1 MKQLKELFLQDLQ
14 KIYTLLQQRQ
24 KELNSFYEILEKNI
38 ENKSDLIDDFLK
50 DIGLDINKETRLS
63 AINRLV
69 NLRDESLVQELQKA
83 GFDEKEIDDAKEKAY
98 IWTSDYHLKLHEK
111 LLHKI
116 ESLKLLTPFYRT
128 VLKGVHEV
136 GLGFTKWQSAWT
148 SHIITGV
155 NRELHRLFNGD
166 EEKIYQ
172 MLNQKNLFE
181 VDEEGYKADR
191 SYSVLT
197 KKDKEFF
204 HASYKVAF
212 PKDVDKISKNLETL
226 ILQLSVLEDEIYD
239 LKNEHINYFKAIVTA
254 LNETDR
260 KKLIKRWADVDR
272 AWMKITSPLQVGHPL
287 EYYEDH
293 YRKAVALEW
302 DVRIADPNKTSQSDT
317 NEKVKD
323 TFLTLFDTL
332 GSSKLE
338 SIKNAT
344 LKNLDRVQLYI
355 GKPMLYYGAEFNGLF
370 SAQVVPNDENVSS
383 EMGKKIFAFA
393 DSILQTQ
400 RAKPTMKITQV
411 IFGDDFIK
419 EQKELLFKK
428 ADIWHKIYDI
438 TTIGHEFGHILWMDK
453 DSETLMNKTGNFKNI
468 EEFKA
473 TTGGLVSFFYNEKEE
488 LKSYILKDIT
498 KRAIGLI
505 AWMQTGEVE
514 PYYCE
519 GLIHL
524 DILFQGGVLDFDK
537 SLSIDFSES
546 AYQNIAKLYKERYN
560 ELAKHYLD
568 KKDATEFL
576 SRFAQKEG
584 SCFLPIDKKVRSFVD
599 YYWNLYKKIG
609 RVISS

>member
-1 MKQLKELFLQDLQ
+1 MKQLKELFLQDLE
-14 KIYTLLQQRQ
+14 KIYILLQERQ
-24 KELNSFYEILEKNI
+24 NELNSFYEILDKNI
-38 ENKSDLIDDFLK
+38 ENKTEFIDNFLK
-50 DIGLDINKETRLS
+50 DINLPVNKETRLS
-63 AINRLV
+63 AVNRLV

-83 GFDEKEIDDAKEKAY
+83 DFNEKEIDIVKEKAY
-98 IWTSDYHLKLHEK
+98 IWASDYHLKLHEK
-111 LLHKI
+111 LLYKI

-128 VLKGVHEV
+128 ILRGVHKA
-136 GLGFTKWQSAWT
+136 GLSFTKWQSTWT

-155 NRELHRLFNGD
+155 NRELYRLFNGD

-172 MLNQKNLFE
+172 MLNEKKLFE
-181 VDEEGYKADR
+181 IDEEGNIADR
-191 SYSVLT
+191 SYSVLV

-204 HASYKVAF
+204 HASYKEVF
-212 PKDVDKISKNLETL
+212 EKEVEKITKELETL
-226 ILQLSVLEDEIYD
+226 TLQLSVLNDEIYD
-239 LKNEHINYFKAIVTA
+239 LKNEHIDYFKAIIKA

-260 KKLIKRWADVDR
+260 TKLIKRWADVDR

-302 DVRIADPNKTSQSDT
+302 DMRIASPKYSQKSDT
-317 NEKVKD
+317 KNSIED
-323 TFLTLFDTL
+323 TFIKLFE
-332 GSSKLE
+332 KLATKDKE
-338 SIKNAT
+338 SIKTST
-344 LKNLDRVQLYI
+344 LQNLNKTQLYI
-355 GKPMLYYGAEFNGLF
+355 GKPMLYYGAEFCGLF
-370 SAQVVPNDENVSS
+370 SAQVVPNDEKVSS
-383 EMGKKIFAFA
+383 EYGKKIFAFA
-393 DSILQTQ
+393 DSILEAQK
-400 RAKPTMKITQV
+400 AKPTMKITRMV
-411 IFGDDFIK
+411 FGDEFIK
-419 EQKELLFKK
+419 EQKELLFNKP
-428 ADIWHKIYDI
+428 DIWHKIYDI

-473 TTGGLVSFFYNEKEE
+473 TTGGLVSFFYNDKKE

-524 DILFQGGVLDFDK
+524 DILFQSGVLDFDK
-537 SLSIDFSES
+537 SLSIDFGVDS
-546 AYQNIAKLYKERYN
+546 YQNTSKLYKERYN

-576 SRFAQKEG
+576 SRFAKKEG
-584 SCFLPIDKKVRSFVD
+584 DCFLPVDKKVKSFVE
-599 YYWNLYKKIG
+599 YYWNLYKDIG
-609 RVISS
+609 REVV

>member
-24 KELNSFYEILEKNI
+24 RELNSFYEILEKNI
-38 ENKSDLIDDFLK
+38 ENKSNLIDNFLK
-50 DIGLDINKETRLS
+50 DINLPINKETRLS

-83 GFDEKEIDDAKEKAY
+83 GFNEKEIDDAKEKAY
-98 IWTSDYHLKLHEK
+98 IWASDYHLKLHEK
-111 LLHKI
+111 LLYKI

-128 VLKGVHEV
+128 VLKGVHKV
-136 GLGFTKWQSAWT
+136 GLGFTQWQSLWT
-148 SHIITGV
+148 SHIITGI
-155 NRELHRLFNGD
+155 NRELYRLFNGD

-172 MLNQKNLFE
+172 MLNEKNLFE
-181 VDEEGYKADR
+181 TDEKGNKADR
-191 SYSVLT
+191 SYSVLI

-212 PKDVDKISKNLETL
+212 PKEVEKITKELETL
-226 ILQLSVLEDEIYD
+226 ILQLSVLEDEIYG
-239 LKNEHINYFKAIVTA
+239 LKNEHIGYFKAIVTA

-302 DVRIADPNKTSQSDT
+302 DVRIADPKKTSKSDT
-317 NEKVKD
+317 KEKIKD
-323 TFLTLFDTL
+323 TFLHLFELL
-332 GSSKLE
+332 GSHKQN

-344 LKNLDRVQLYI
+344 LKNIDKVQLYI
-355 GKPMLYYGAEFNGLF
+355 GKPMLYYGAEFCGLF

-393 DSILQTQ
+393 DSILETQ

-411 IFGDDFIK
+411 IFGDEFIK
-419 EQKELLFKK
+419 EQKELLFNKP
-428 ADIWHKIYDI
+428 DVWHKIYDI

-488 LKSYILKDIT
+488 LKSYILKDVT

-524 DILFQGGVLDFDK
+524 DILFKSGVLRFDK
-537 SLSIDFSES
+537 SLSIDFSEN
-546 AYQNIAKLYKERYN
+546 AYQNTAKLYKERYN

-576 SRFAQKEG
+576 NRFAKKEG
-584 SCFLPIDKKVRSFVD
+584 NCFLPVDKKVRSFVD
-599 YYWNLYKKIG
+599 YYWNLYKEIG
-609 RVISS
+609 RVVL

>member
-1 MKQLKELFLQDLQ
+1 MKQLKELFLEDLQ
-14 KIYTLLQQRQ
+14 KIYTLLEQRQ

-38 ENKSDLIDDFLK
+38 ENKSDLIDNFLR
-50 DIGLDINKETRLS
+50 DIGLAINKETRLS

-83 GFDEKEIDDAKEKAY
+83 GFNEKEIDDAKEKAY
-98 IWTSDYHLKLHEK
+98 IWASDYHLKLHEK
-111 LLHKI
+111 LLYKI

-128 VLKGVHEV
+128 VLKGVHKV
-136 GLGFTKWQSAWT
+136 GLGFTKWQSLWT

-155 NRELHRLFNGD
+155 NRELYRLFNGD

-172 MLNQKNLFE
+172 MLNEKNLFE
-181 VDEEGYKADR
+181 TDEKGNKADR
-191 SYSVLT
+191 SYSVLV

-212 PKDVDKISKNLETL
+212 PKEVEEITKELKTL
-226 ILQLSVLEDEIYD
+226 LLQLSVLNDEIYD
-239 LKNEHINYFKAIVTA
+239 LKNEHIKYFEAIVTA

-260 KKLIKRWADVDR
+260 AKLIKRWADVDR

-302 DVRIADPNKTSQSDT
+302 DVRIADPKKTSKSDT
-317 NEKVKD
+317 KEKVKD
-323 TFLTLFDTL
+323 TFLHLFELL
-332 GSSKLE
+332 GSHKQN

-344 LKNLDRVQLYI
+344 LKNLDKVQLYI
-355 GKPMLYYGAEFNGLF
+355 GKPMLYYGAEFCGLF

-393 DSILQTQ
+393 DSILEAQ

-411 IFGDDFIK
+411 IFGDEFIK
-419 EQKELLFKK
+419 EQKELLFNKP
-428 ADIWHKIYDI
+428 DIWHKIYDI

-473 TTGGLVSFFYNEKEE
+473 TTGGLVSFFYNEIEE
-488 LKSYILKDIT
+488 LKSYILKDVI

-524 DILFQGGVLDFDK
+524 DILFKSGVLDFDN
-537 SLSIDFSES
+537 SLNIDFSES
-546 AYQNIAKLYKERYN
+546 AYQNTAKLYKERYN

-576 SRFAQKEG
+576 NIFAKKEG
-584 SCFLPIDKKVRSFVD
+584 NCFLPVDKKVRSFVD
-599 YYWNLYKKIG
+599 YYWNLYKEIG
-609 RVISS
+609 RVVL